1 MQVCALNKTLTEL
14 KNIDLL
20 IQDLAA
26 TENERSAPFVALM
39 SGHKK
44 DLGGAYTALRIA
56 LDAMPPDEAF
66 LKTSRDGIDAAIAS
80 ARVDVQ
86 RIRKM
91 FPKVKPAAVAAEA
104 AAVEPLPAD
113 LE

>member
-1 MQVCALNKTLTEL
+1 M
-14 KNIDLL
+14 
-20 IQDLAA
+20 
-26 TENERSAPFVALM
+26 
-39 SGHKK
+39 
-44 DLGGAYTALRIA
+44 
-56 LDAMPPDEAF
+56 DAMPPDEAF
-66 LKTSRDGIDAAIAS
+66 LKTSRDGIDAAIAN